1 MTQVTQVNIGV
12 DKNPGCLIQLVWWL
26 LIGWWAGLAWV
37 IIAWSLMLTVIF
49 LPAGIWMINRIS
61 QVIALR
67 SPRQTLQ
74 VTTVGGATII
84 KQGADQVNILLRIV
98 WFFVVGIILS
108 AVWMLIAYSMCLTVI
123 FMPVGFWMFD
133 KTPAVLT
140 LQR

>member
-1 MTQVTQVNIGV
+1 MAQVTQVNIGV
-12 DKNPGCLIQLVWWL
+12 DKNPGCLIQFGWWL
-26 LIGWWAGLAWV
+26 LIGWWAGLIWVSVAWF
-37 IIAWSLMLTVIF
+37 LMLSVIF

-84 KQGADQVNILLRIV
+84 KQGPDQVNIFLRIAY
-98 WFFVVGIILS
+98 FFVFGIVLS
-108 AVWMLIAYSMCLTVI
+108 AIWMIIAYALCLTV
-123 FMPVGFWMFD
+123 FLMPVGFWMFD